1 MMAEEV
7 GDVRAVE
14 QAELLK
20 AVFGHASPRT
30 AKLGLRGVPGRALP
44 HLYPSTM
51 P

>member
-20 AVFGHASPRT
+20 AVFGHASLRT
-30 AKLGLRGVPGRALP
+30 AQVGLRGVPERALP
-44 HLYPSTM
+44 HFYPSTI